1 MQNGKAKPPSY
12 LNYRRLLILLLL
24 SFLLSL
30 VASVK
35 DPFKLSE
42 YQYGDIAR
50 KNIKSPEDIYLPNK
64 DITMKKGEIIVREG
78 DRITDEHLEKL
89 SLVKVRESAAVF
101 SLKNSFFIFLLLFF
115 SLTLIY
121 EYAEKNIKKF
131 TLTEKDLNFAGVF
144 TLFSALLVKASTLI
158 FEHFAPNY
166 APYLIFIVPIFCY
179 GIIMRIVL
187 FSEAAIIFSI
197 VFSIVMG
204 FMFENSFPIVLYTLL
219 GNLLSSYFSGKC
231 ENRNTILKAGLYTA
245 AIMALIVILFDALQ
259 RNTLANTPAKVAFV
273 LFNGVGSSFIALGLL
288 PVIEHVFNYTTD
300 IKLLELANLEH
311 PLLEEMMVNA
321 PGTYHHSILIGNLAK
336 AAAESIGAHP
346 LLARVSAY
354 YHDIGKLKMPHYF
367 IENRTGNDDVHKGL
381 TPNMSALIILSH
393 IKEGIEMAR
402 QYRLGKKITDM
413 IAQHHG
419 TSLVSYF
426 YNRAKELEDPKLH
439 VIEEKDFR
447 YGGPKPQTKEAGI
460 IMLADSVEAASRLL
474 DDPTPK
480 RIETHVQEIIEKIF
494 LDGQLDECELTLKD
508 RHALQ
513 KSCIAILIGIF
524 HHRIE
529 YPERTIY
536 DGTDK
541 RVTKAA
547 GNGQKNG
554 QKSHRRFI
562 SIFKATG

>member
-89 SLVKVRESAAVF
+89 SLVKVRESTAVF

-219 GNLLSSYFSGKC
+219 GNLLSSFFSG
-231 ENRNTILKAGLYTA
+231 
-245 AIMALIVILFDALQ
+245 
-259 RNTLANTPAKVAFV
+259 
-273 LFNGVGSSFIALGLL
+273 
-288 PVIEHVFNYTTD
+288 
-300 IKLLELANLEH
+300 
-311 PLLEEMMVNA
+311 
-321 PGTYHHSILIGNLAK
+321 
-336 AAAESIGAHP
+336 
-346 LLARVSAY
+346 
-354 YHDIGKLKMPHYF
+354 
-367 IENRTGNDDVHKGL
+367 
-381 TPNMSALIILSH
+381 
-393 IKEGIEMAR
+393 
-402 QYRLGKKITDM
+402 
-413 IAQHHG
+413 
-419 TSLVSYF
+419 
-426 YNRAKELEDPKLH
+426 
-439 VIEEKDFR
+439 
-447 YGGPKPQTKEAGI
+447 
-460 IMLADSVEAASRLL
+460 
-474 DDPTPK
+474 
-480 RIETHVQEIIEKIF
+480 
-494 LDGQLDECELTLKD
+494 
-508 RHALQ
+508 
-513 KSCIAILIGIF
+513 
-524 HHRIE
+524 
-529 YPERTIY
+529 
-536 DGTDK
+536 
-541 RVTKAA
+541 
-547 GNGQKNG
+547 
-554 QKSHRRFI
+554 
-562 SIFKATG
+562 